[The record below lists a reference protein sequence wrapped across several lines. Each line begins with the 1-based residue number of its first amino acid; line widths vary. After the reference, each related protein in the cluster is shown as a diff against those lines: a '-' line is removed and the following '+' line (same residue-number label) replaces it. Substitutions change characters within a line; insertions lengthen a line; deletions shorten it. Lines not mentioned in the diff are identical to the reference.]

1 MRKNDFRNI
10 AIIAHVDHGKTT
22 LLDGMLKQ
30 SGTFR
35 ENQVVAERVMDSMD
49 LERERGITIAAKN
62 TSFQYKGVKIN
73 VVDTPGHADFGGEVE
88 RSLNL
93 VDGAL
98 LLVDSSEGPLPQ
110 TRFVLK
116 KTLEKKLPIILVIN
130 KIDRPDAR
138 IDEVI
143 NEVYDLFI
151 DLDATEEQIDF
162 PILYTNAK
170 AGVAHLDLNDNS
182 TNLQPLFDKIIEYI
196 PATPAS
202 DNDIPQL
209 LVTNLSYDSYVGQI
223 AMGRLSSGTLE
234 MNKFYS
240 LCGTDGIRN
249 GIKFSACYT
258 FQGLQRIQVPKL
270 VAGDIIAIA
279 GVEGVQIGDTISDNE
294 NPQPL
299 PRIKVDEPTISMI
312 FYVNSGP
319 FAGREGTFL
328 TSRHLKER
336 LQRET
341 LGNVSMRI
349 RDIGRPDAW
358 EMCGRG
364 ELQMAVLIETMRR
377 EGYEFMV
384 SKPRVITKEIDG
396 KKMEPMEIVYLDI
409 PEERVGIVTE
419 KLSVRK
425 GKMTSMHN
433 HGHGRVDMEFLIP
446 SRGLIGFRSQ
456 FLTDT
461 KGAGIMNSL
470 FNGYAEWFGPIPQ
483 RTNGAL
489 VADRPGKVTTYASL
503 GMSDRGDLIVPV
515 GTEVYEGMIV
525 GERNRSE
532 DLVINI
538 TKEKKLTNMRSSTAE
553 ATVVLRPHRNLSLDQ
568 AIEFIAEDEL
578 IEVTPKSFRL
588 RKMELS
594 GPKRAVARS
603 KEKAALLENA

>member
-196 PATPAS
+196 PAPPAS

-489 VADRPGKVTTYASL
+489 VADRLGKVTTYASL